1 MAIMQMK
8 DEKERANQG
17 NTNDKKSEMTK
28 SDVKSVAASM
38 TQKLASEIKNIQK
51 NIKVHEAIEANL
63 QSQFQAK
70 S

>member
-1 MAIMQMK
+1 
-8 DEKERANQG
+8 
-17 NTNDKKSEMTK
+17 MTK

>member
-38 TQKLASEIKNIQK
+38 T
-51 NIKVHEAIEANL
+51 
-63 QSQFQAK
+63 
-70 S
+70 